1 MLGSGMATERT
12 EALPRRRTGY
22 HHGNLRA
29 AMIEAAVRL
38 IGEKGAEAVTV
49 REVARQA
56 GVSSGAPFRHFASRK
71 ALMTAVAEEAM
82 TKLRAEIERR
92 LADHVG
98 DDPLAGLLALA
109 DAYVDWAVDHPTHYR
124 VLGDRPLVDFY
135 RSEALLRD
143 NRWIRETMLG
153 LFAAAEEQRLL
164 HDCDVQLVAFQCRA
178 MAYGLARMHVDAHL
192 AEFGITP
199 DEARATMKKALAE
212 FLLELARDP
221 DLARSALRRD

>member
-1 MLGSGMATERT
+1 MATARSD
-12 EALPRRRTGY
+12 PPPKRRTNY

-29 AMIEAAVRL
+29 AMIEAAIRL
-38 IGEKGAEAVTV
+38 IEEKGAEAVTV

-82 TKLRAEIERR
+82 AKLRAEIEQQ
-92 LADHVG
+92 LAERSS
-98 DDPLAGLLALA
+98 DDPFAGLLALA
-109 DAYVDWAVDHPTHYR
+109 EAYVDWAVDHPTHYR

-143 NRWIRETMLG
+143 NRWIRETMLA
-153 LFAAAEEQRLL
+153 LFAAARRRSLL
-164 HDCDVQLVAFQCRA
+164 RDCDVSLVAFQCRA

-192 AEFGITP
+192 AEFGIAP
-199 DEARATMKKALAE
+199 EQARAAMIHALTE
-212 FLLELARDP
+212 FLIGLARDP
-221 DLARSALRRD
+221 EAARRATRRE

>member
-1 MLGSGMATERT
+1 MAKTR
-12 EALPRRRTGY
+12 ADAPPKRRTSY

-29 AMIEAAVRL
+29 AMLEAAIRL

-82 TKLRAEIERR
+82 GKLRAEIERG
-92 LADHVG
+92 LAESAPG
-98 DDPLAGLLALA
+98 DPFAGLLALA

-135 RSEALLRD
+135 RSEALVRD
-143 NRWIRETMLG
+143 NRWIRETMLA
-153 LFAAAEEQRLL
+153 LFATAKERSLL
-164 HDCDVQLVAFQCRA
+164 RDCDVDLVAFQCRA

-192 AEFGITP
+192 AEFGIAP
-199 DEARATMKKALAE
+199 ERARVAMTHALKE
-212 FLLELARDP
+212 FLIGLARDP
-221 DLARSALRRD
+221 DAARGATRRG